1 MVKPSNIDGMSK
13 VPVQPPSGFRDFLP
27 AEASARAALIEG
39 ITRIYQSHGFQQI
52 GMSMLESLSTLQ
64 GKGGGGD
71 NEKLIFKV
79 MKRGEDLKRSLE
91 AGNELADMGLRF
103 DLTLPLARYCSHFRG
118 QLPTPFKVFQ
128 IGPVWRADRPQKGRF
143 REFFQ
148 CDVDIVGSKEIGSE
162 VDCLTAILEVFNEFG
177 LDGIEV
183 HLNDRRLLQAIGNK
197 VNCPPEQWQKALVS
211 LDKLDKI
218 GLEGVAKE
226 WRESAALNESQIESL
241 LMMFDNQS
249 NTGDRPFFSSGD
261 PATDAIVQ
269 DLAKLQ
275 TLLIEN
281 KPGKTQKIFV
291 NLTLVRGQDYYT
303 GTIFEI
309 RHPALSGSLGGGGR
323 YNKLLE
329 VFGGP
334 ETPAVGCSIGFERL
348 VLLLQ
353 EQGKLG
359 DKASTP
365 QVFFPLF
372 SEELRPKILALAG
385 KLRQQG
391 LRVDVFPDAAKLKN
405 QFKYAEDR
413 KIPYV
418 GSIGGDEA
426 AKGEV
431 KFKDMAARSE
441 ETLSEDA
448 FLAKM
453 ISLCKPTA

>member
-1 MVKPSNIDGMSK
+1 MSK

-52 GMSMLESLSTLQ
+52 GMSMLENLSTLQ

-91 AGNELADMGLRF
+91 ANSELADMGLRF

-118 QLPTPFKVFQ
+118 HLPNPFKVFQ

-143 REFFQ
+143 REFYQ
-148 CDVDIVGSKEIGSE
+148 CDVDIVGSKEIGAE
-162 VDCLTAILEVFNEFG
+162 VDCIAAILEVFSQFG
-177 LDGIEV
+177 LSDVEV
-183 HLNDRRLLQAIGNK
+183 HLNDRRLLSALGADVEDPK
-197 VNCPPEQWQKALVS
+197 QWAESLVT

-218 GLEGVAKE
+218 GREGVEKE
-226 WRESAALNESQIESL
+226 LMEKIGRVPFGIARIFASPGLSAFADIHPESERSLRQIIALLENQI
-241 LMMFDNQS
+241 
-249 NTGDRPFFSSGD
+249 SSG
-261 PATDAIVQ
+261 
-269 DLAKLQ
+269 
-275 TLLIEN
+275 
-281 KPGKTQKIFV
+281 QKILF
-291 NLTLVRGQDYYT
+291 NPTLVRGQDYYT

-334 ETPAVGCSIGFERL
+334 ETPAFGGSIGFERL

-353 EQGKLG
+353 EQGKLA
-359 DKASTP
+359 DRASNP

-372 SEELRPKILALAG
+372 GEEMRPKVLEMAA
-385 KLRQQG
+385 KLRKLG
-391 LRVDVFPDAAKLKN
+391 LRADVYPDAAKLKN

-418 GSIGGDEA
+418 GSIGSEEL
-426 AKGEV
+426 AKGQV
-431 KFKDMAARSE
+431 KFKDMSARSE
-441 ETLSEDA
+441 EVLSEDD
-448 FLAKM
+448 FLAR
-453 ISLCKPTA
+453 ITSLCKPKP